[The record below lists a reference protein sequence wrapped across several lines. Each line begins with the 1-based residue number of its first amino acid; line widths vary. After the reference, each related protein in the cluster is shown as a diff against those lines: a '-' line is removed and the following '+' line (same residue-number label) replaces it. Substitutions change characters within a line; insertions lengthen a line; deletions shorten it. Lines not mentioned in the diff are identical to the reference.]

1 MEPKKQKGKGLNM
14 GDILYEVIVQ
24 DKGLW
29 DKDLIRKHFGGK
41 GVKINDGSAIS
52 LLARVSLMPGIEVV
66 RLNNRKCIRYT
77 GASQY
82 DKLKKQFLYGGVKK

>member
-1 MEPKKQKGKGLNM
+1 MKPKNKALNM
-14 GDILYEVIVQ
+14 GEILYQVIVN

-29 DKDLIRKHFGGK
+29 DKDLIRKYFGGK

-66 RLNNRKCIRYT
+66 RLNNRKCIRYA
-77 GASQY
+77 GATEY
-82 DKLKKQFLYGGVKK
+82 EKLKKQFLYGGVKK